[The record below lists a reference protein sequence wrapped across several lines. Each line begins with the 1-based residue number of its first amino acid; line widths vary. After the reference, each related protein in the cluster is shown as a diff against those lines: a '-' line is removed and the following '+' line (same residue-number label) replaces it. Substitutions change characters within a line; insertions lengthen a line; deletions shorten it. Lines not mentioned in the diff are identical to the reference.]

1 MGSVSL
7 RIKGEGD
14 ETTPVVGAEPTVE
27 IRGFRISTRTEADL
41 LSVSQFAD
49 EARITP
55 QAVRKMI
62 AEDRLRAQKVGEQ
75 HVISRDELN
84 RYLSER

>member
-1 MGSVSL
+1 MSDVRFHFGSQV
-7 RIKGEGD
+7 D
-14 ETTPVVGAEPTVE
+14 ETTPLADEDATVIVHRFQFSIEAE
-27 IRGFRISTRTEADL
+27 RDL

-62 AEDRLRAQKVGEQ
+62 AEERLRAKKVGEQ
-75 HVISRDELN
+75 HVISRAELN
-84 RYLSER
+84 RYLSE

>member
-1 MGSVSL
+1 MSDVRVHFGSQADEVVPLVNGEATVVLHRFHVSV
-7 RIKGEGD
+7 E
-14 ETTPVVGAEPTVE
+14 AEE
-27 IRGFRISTRTEADL
+27 DL

-49 EARITP
+49 EARITA

-62 AEDRLRAQKVGEQ
+62 AEERLRAKKVGEQ

-84 RYLSER
+84 RYLAER